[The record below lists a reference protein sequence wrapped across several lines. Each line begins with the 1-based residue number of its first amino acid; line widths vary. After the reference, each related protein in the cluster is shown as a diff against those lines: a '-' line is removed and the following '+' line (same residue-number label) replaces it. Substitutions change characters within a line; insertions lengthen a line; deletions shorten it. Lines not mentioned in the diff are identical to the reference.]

1 MLGGKHLSLHQRK
14 VSSMSLWCA
23 QACRGALLRRVV
35 DFGAGW
41 FDLGYAFGMQKAMN
55 APGKSPAMCSEF

>member
-1 MLGGKHLSLHQRK
+1 MCFKPAQNVLLVTVLCLGS
-14 VSSMSLWCA
+14 
-23 QACRGALLRRVV
+23 RGPLLRRVV